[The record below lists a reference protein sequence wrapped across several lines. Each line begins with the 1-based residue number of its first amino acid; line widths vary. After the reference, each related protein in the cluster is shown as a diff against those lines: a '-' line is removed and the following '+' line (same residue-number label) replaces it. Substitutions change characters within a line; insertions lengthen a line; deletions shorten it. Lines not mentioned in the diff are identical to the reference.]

1 MAVELTNDLDCWG
14 GKKAMVDVTVDPRRK
29 AERASRRL
37 IMMMF
42 KVVTVSRLTI
52 ETRWR
57 LCVQVWIKGS
67 LDLIER
73 RKKDTS
79 TSTWAKGFAGSSS
92 CHSSID
98 DPCDETDDVLSK
110 FVPAGQTVAPTFFF

>member
-1 MAVELTNDLDCWG
+1 
-14 GKKAMVDVTVDPRRK
+14 
-29 AERASRRL
+29 
-37 IMMMF
+37 
-42 KVVTVSRLTI
+42 
-52 ETRWR
+52 

-79 TSTWAKGFAGSSS
+79 TSTWAKGIAGSSS

-110 FVPAGQTVAPTFFF
+110 FVPAGQTVAPTFFLKRGKTRPQTSATMNETKPPTP